1 MSLARALCQCMWLI
15 TRGCAMCLCGWV
27 LSFSEA
33 LGESVKALA
42 DGDTAAAPAADS
54 SGAGATSG
62 QKDEYES
69 FLASF

>member
-1 MSLARALCQCMWLI
+1 M
-15 TRGCAMCLCGWV
+15 
-27 LSFSEA
+27 SFSEA

-42 DGDTAAAPAADS
+42 DGDAAAAPAADS

-62 QKDEYES
+62 QEDEYES